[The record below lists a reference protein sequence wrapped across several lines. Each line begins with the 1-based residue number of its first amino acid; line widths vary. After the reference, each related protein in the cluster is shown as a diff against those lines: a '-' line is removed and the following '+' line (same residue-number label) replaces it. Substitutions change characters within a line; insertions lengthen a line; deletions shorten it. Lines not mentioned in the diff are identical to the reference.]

1 MDEKKIWE
9 ITQRGRDFLKS
20 RDTMEMERNGLEGY
34 QTDQELKR
42 PQPPLV
48 KAPMAGNPI
57 DLPRDFENLDMEDN
71 LVQLLLK
78 RKSSRVYTQ
87 EDMSLLQLS
96 FLLWATQG
104 VKDIRGK
111 SYATLR
117 TVPAGGARHPF
128 ETYLLVRQVEGLVPG
143 MYHYLPMTHQLELL
157 SAQEDPQALL
167 DFAEESLC
175 GQRWAAKANVVFYW
189 SFVPYR
195 SEWRYGIFAHKL
207 IMADVGHVGENL
219 YLACAAL
226 GLGTCGIGAYDQALC
241 DKAFQLDG
249 EEEYT
254 VYTQTVGTVKAGD
267 EGKEKAF
274 YSFVEEQ
281 GL

>member
-1 MDEKKIWE
+1 MEEKQVREQIEK
-9 ITQRGRDFLKS
+9 GRAFLKS
-20 RDTMEMERNGLEGY
+20 QDTAEREKNGGDY
-34 QTDQELKR
+34 KTDQELKK

-48 KAPMAGNPI
+48 KAPMTDNRV
-57 DLPRDFENLDMEDN
+57 DLPRNFETLGLQDN
-71 LVQLLLK
+71 LLELLKK

-87 EDMSLLQLS
+87 ENMSLLQLS
-96 FLLWATQG
+96 FLLWGTQG

-241 DKAFQLDG
+241 DKTFRLDG
-249 EEEYT
+249 EEEFV
-254 VYTQTVGTVKAGD
+254 VYAETVGTVKPQD
-267 EGKEKAF
+267 EQAEQAF

>member
-9 ITQRGRDFLKS
+9 ITRQGRDFLKS

-48 KAPMAGNPI
+48 KAPMTGNPI
-57 DLPRDFENLDMEDN
+57 DLPRDFEDLGMEDN

-96 FLLWATQG
+96 FLLWGTQG

-207 IMADVGHVGENL
+207 IMADMGHVGENL

-241 DKAFQLDG
+241 DKAFRLDG

-267 EGKEKAF
+267 ESKEKAF

>member
-1 MDEKKIWE
+1 MDEKMIQE

-20 RDTMEMERNGLEGY
+20 QDTMEMERNGLEGY
-34 QTDQELKR
+34 QTDQERKR

-48 KAPMAGNPI
+48 KAPTTDSPI
-57 DLPRDFENLDMEDN
+57 DLPRDFENLGMEDN

-96 FLLWATQG
+96 FLLWGTQG

-207 IMADVGHVGENL
+207 IMADMGHVGENL

-241 DKAFQLDG
+241 DKAFRLDG

-267 EGKEKAF
+267 ESKEKAF

>member
-57 DLPRDFENLDMEDN
+57 DLPRDFENLGMEDN

-96 FLLWATQG
+96 FLLWGTQG

-117 TVPAGGARHPF
+117 TAPAGGARHPF

-207 IMADVGHVGENL
+207 IMADMGHVGENL

>member
-96 FLLWATQG
+96 FLLWGTQG

-241 DKAFQLDG
+241 DKTFQLDG
-249 EEEYT
+249 EEEYM
-254 VYTQTVGTVKAGD
+254 VYTQTVGTVKAED
-267 EGKEKAF
+267 ESKEKAF

>member
-1 MDEKKIWE
+1 MDEKMIQE

-20 RDTMEMERNGLEGY
+20 QDTMEMERNGLEGY

-48 KAPMAGNPI
+48 KAPMTDSPI
-57 DLPRDFENLDMEDN
+57 DLPRDFENLGMEDN

-96 FLLWATQG
+96 FLLWGTQG

-207 IMADVGHVGENL
+207 IMADVGHVVENL

-226 GLGTCGIGAYDQALC
+226 GLGTCGIGAYDQAL
-241 DKAFQLDG
+241 
-249 EEEYT
+249 
-254 VYTQTVGTVKAGD
+254 
-267 EGKEKAF
+267 
-274 YSFVEEQ
+274 
-281 GL
+281 

>member
-9 ITQRGRDFLKS
+9 LTQRGRDFLKS

-57 DLPRDFENLDMEDN
+57 DLPRDFENLGMEDN

-96 FLLWATQG
+96 FLLWGTQG

-167 DFAEESLC
+167 EFAEESLC

-207 IMADVGHVGENL
+207 IMADMGHVGENL

-267 EGKEKAF
+267 ESKEKAF

>member
-9 ITQRGRDFLKS
+9 ITRQGRDFLKS

-48 KAPMAGNPI
+48 KAPMTGNPI
-57 DLPRDFENLDMEDN
+57 DLPRDFEDLGMEDN

-96 FLLWATQG
+96 FLLWGTQG

-175 GQRWAAKANVVFYW
+175 GQRWAANANVVFYW

-207 IMADVGHVGENL
+207 IMADMGHVGENL

>member
-1 MDEKKIWE
+1 MEEKQVREQIEK
-9 ITQRGRDFLKS
+9 GRAFLKS
-20 RDTMEMERNGLEGY
+20 QDTAEREKNGGGY
-34 QTDQELKR
+34 KTDQELKK

-48 KAPMAGNPI
+48 KAPMTDNRV
-57 DLPRDFENLDMEDN
+57 DLPRNFETLGLQDN
-71 LVQLLLK
+71 LLELLKK

-87 EDMSLLQLS
+87 ENMSLLQLS
-96 FLLWATQG
+96 FLLWAAQG
-104 VKDIRGK
+104 IKSIRGR
-111 SYATLR
+111 SYATIR
-117 TVPAGGARHPF
+117 TAPCGGARHPF

-175 GQRWAAKANVVFYW
+175 SQRWAAKANVVFYW

-195 SEWRYGIFAHKL
+195 SEWRYGIYAHRMVL
-207 IMADVGHVGENL
+207 ADLGHVGENL
-219 YLACAAL
+219 YLACTAL

-241 DKAFQLDG
+241 DKTFRLDG
-249 EEEYT
+249 EEEFV
-254 VYTQTVGTVKAGD
+254 VYAETVGTVKPQD
-267 EGKEKAF
+267 EQAEQAF

>member
-1 MDEKKIWE
+1 MEEKQVREQIEK
-9 ITQRGRDFLKS
+9 GRAFLKS
-20 RDTMEMERNGLEGY
+20 QDTAEREKNGGGY
-34 QTDQELKR
+34 KTDQELKK

-48 KAPMAGNPI
+48 KAPMTDNRV
-57 DLPRDFENLDMEDN
+57 DLPRNFETLGLQDN
-71 LVQLLLK
+71 LLELLKK

-87 EDMSLLQLS
+87 ENMSLLQLS
-96 FLLWATQG
+96 FLLWAAQG
-104 VKDIRGK
+104 IKSIRGR
-111 SYATLR
+111 SYATIR
-117 TVPAGGARHPF
+117 TAPCGGARHPF
-128 ETYLLVRQVEGLVPG
+128 ETYLLVRQVEGLLPG
-143 MYHYLPMTHQLELL
+143 VYHYLPMTHQLELL

-241 DKAFQLDG
+241 DKTFRLDG
-249 EEEYT
+249 EEEFV
-254 VYTQTVGTVKAGD
+254 VYAETVGTVKPQD
-267 EGKEKAF
+267 EQAEQAF
-274 YSFVEEQ
+274 YSFVKEQ

>member
-1 MDEKKIWE
+1 MEE
-9 ITQRGRDFLKS
+9 RLVREMMQRGRDFLKS
-20 RDTMEMERNGLEGY
+20 RDTAELEKNGSDY
-34 QTDQELKR
+34 KSDQELKK

-48 KAPMAGNPI
+48 KPPMTENRI
-57 DLPRDFENLDMEDN
+57 DLPRDFENLKLEDN
-71 LVQLLLK
+71 LYQLLVK

-87 EDMSLLQLS
+87 EGMSLLQLS

-104 VKDIRGK
+104 IKSIRGK
-111 SYATLR
+111 SYATIR
-117 TVPAGGARHPF
+117 TAPCGGARHPF
-128 ETYLLVRQVEGLVPG
+128 ETYLLVRQVEGLLPG
-143 MYHYLPMTHQLELL
+143 AYHYLPMTHQLELL

-241 DKAFQLDG
+241 DKTFRLDG
-249 EEEYT
+249 EEEFV
-254 VYTQTVGTVKAGD
+254 VYAETVGTVKPQD
-267 EGKEKAF
+267 EQAEQAF

>member
-57 DLPRDFENLDMEDN
+57 DLPRDFEDLGMEDN

-96 FLLWATQG
+96 FLLWGTQG

-207 IMADVGHVGENL
+207 IMADMGHVGENL

-241 DKAFQLDG
+241 DKAFRLDG

-267 EGKEKAF
+267 ESKEKAF

>member
-57 DLPRDFENLDMEDN
+57 DLPRDFENLGMEDN

-96 FLLWATQG
+96 FLLWGTQG

-207 IMADVGHVGENL
+207 IMADMGHVGENL